1 MSTSRYSFP
10 TIALHWITVL
20 LIIAVYC
27 TMEFRSSFERGS
39 PERDL
44 MKTVHYMLGLSVLLL
59 TVARLWF
66 RSRQPYPAIEPV
78 PPVWQHKLAALV
90 HLALYALLIGLPL
103 LGWLIL
109 SAEGKVIPFWGLELP
124 ALLAPNEELAGSF
137 EDLHK
142 LLAEAGYALI
152 GLHALAAIYHHH
164 IVKDNTLV
172 RMKLK

>member
-1 MSTSRYSFP
+1 MRTARYTIP
-10 TIALHWITVL
+10 TIALHWLTVL

-39 PERDL
+39 PEREL
-44 MKTVHYMLGLSVLLL
+44 MKTLHYMLGLTVLGL
-59 TVARLWF
+59 TAMRIWF
-66 RSRQPYPAIEPV
+66 RSRQPYPMIEPV

-90 HLALYALLIGLPL
+90 HVALYALLIGLPL
-103 LGWLIL
+103 CGWLIL

-124 ALLAPNEELAGSF
+124 ALIGPNEELAGTL
-137 EDLHK
+137 EDVHE

-152 GLHALAAIYHHH
+152 GLHTLAAIYHHH
-164 IVKDNTLV
+164 VVKDNTLL

>member
-10 TIALHWITVL
+10 TIALHWVTVL

-27 TMEFRSSFERGS
+27 TMEFRSNFERGS
-39 PERDL
+39 PEREL

-66 RSRQPYPAIEPV
+66 RSRQPYPVIEPV

-90 HLALYALLIGLPL
+90 HLALYVLLVGLPL

-124 ALLAPNEELAGSF
+124 ALIAPNEELAGIF
-137 EDLHK
+137 EDLHE
-142 LLAEAGYALI
+142 LLADAGYALI
-152 GLHALAAIYHHH
+152 GFHALAAIYHHH